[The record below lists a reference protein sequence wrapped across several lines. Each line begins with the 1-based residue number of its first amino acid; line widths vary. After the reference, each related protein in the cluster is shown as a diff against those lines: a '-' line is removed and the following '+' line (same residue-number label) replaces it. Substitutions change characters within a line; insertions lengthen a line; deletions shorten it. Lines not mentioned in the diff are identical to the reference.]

1 MLGLAIVVGLD
12 HLDLQI
18 GPPRSVE
25 RRVRIVVVEIE
36 DLASGYLI
44 ILGEIALCC
53 GMLCQLRTK
62 TRRFGILR
70 LKNGS
75 FQNNYTFSC
84 IK

>member
-44 ILGEIALCC
+44 ILGKLLCAV
-53 GMLCQLRTK
+53 K
-62 TRRFGILR
+62 
-70 LKNGS
+70 S
-75 FQNNYTFSC
+75 YVNYEPRKDLVFYV
-84 IK
+84 